1 MGPWGLGLDWWTTP
15 YHPAVAFATARRVWP
30 DQGIIGGPIHK
41 ELGMSTSRIW
51 LRRSLFVLLGLV
63 ILLPLLLAVAL
74 VALGIPSFASGMAAK
89 GVCSA
94 VFVAGR
100 SAQGLLEQEV
110 LPADPVLTPVGVSI
124 DQAQRSATGRYLGM
138 APRRAVWLP
147 DRGCVLDLD
156 PAPPAAIAG
165 SAVGSRS
172 LPDAGKPWPEG
183 NAALPAASWG
193 ADVDSARLQKTIAD
207 AFVGAG
213 DVDRANT
220 RGVAVLHKG
229 RLLVLRQAEGFGPDT
244 PLHGWSM
251 AKTVGAMLMHKLAAD
266 GGLALDTPVVDAFVK
281 GREPAWLAAWRL
293 DGRKAIRLSD
303 LMFMRDGLAST
314 ENYNPWG
321 AVPKMLWGVN
331 DAAAFGAA
339 AALEAAPGQRWR
351 YLSTSANLMAALARG
366 RMQNDALYWAYPR
379 QALFEPIGAHSAVLE
394 TDVSGNWLASSFVWA
409 SSADW
414 ARIGELLRNDGR
426 WGGKQVL
433 PPGFLKL
440 ALTPASAT
448 GAGKAYGAQTW
459 LIGEPTHGE
468 CKGQGLPED
477 TIAMEG
483 HWGQLV
489 AVIPSREAVV
499 VRLGWTFKRGQFNA
513 CKFVAEVL
521 AALPK

>member
-1 MGPWGLGLDWWTTP
+1 L
-15 YHPAVAFATARRVWP
+15 P
-30 DQGIIGGPIHK
+30 DQGIIEGPIHK
-41 ELGMSTSRIW
+41 EASMSKSRVW
-51 LRRSLFVLLGLV
+51 LRRGLFGLLALA
-63 ILLPLLLAVAL
+63 ILLPLLLVGAL

-94 VFVAGR
+94 LFVAGR
-100 SAQGLLEQEV
+100 APQGLLEQEV
-110 LPADPVLTPVGVSI
+110 LPADPVLTPVGVSV

-147 DRGCVLDLD
+147 DRGCVLDLE
-156 PAPPAAIAG
+156 PAPPAAV
-165 SAVGSRS
+165 VGRATGAPSS
-172 LPDAGKPWPEG
+172 SDPGKPWPEG
-183 NAALPAASWG
+183 NLPLPAASWD
-193 ADVDSARLQKTIAD
+193 ADVNTTRLQKTIAD

-213 DVDRANT
+213 DVGAANT
-220 RGVAVLHKG
+220 RGVALLHRG
-229 RLLVLRQAEGFGPDT
+229 RLLVLRQAEGFGPGT

-266 GGLALDTPVVDAFVK
+266 SRLALDTPVVDAFLK
-281 GREPAWLAAWRL
+281 EREPAWLAAWRL

-303 LMFMRDGLAST
+303 LIFMRDGLAST

-321 AVPKMLWGVN
+321 AVPQMLWGVN

-339 AALEAAPGQRWR
+339 SALEATPGTRWR
-351 YLSTSANLMAALARG
+351 YLSTSANLMAAAARG
-366 RMQNDALYWAYPR
+366 RFQNDTLYWAYPR

-394 TDVSGNWLASSFVWA
+394 TDVSGNWLASSFMWA
-409 SSADW
+409 STADW

-440 ALTPASAT
+440 ALTPAAAS
-448 GAGKAYGAQTW
+448 GEGKAYGAQTW

-468 CKGQGLPED
+468 CRGQGLPPD

-483 HWGQLV
+483 HWGQIV
-489 AVIPSREAVV
+489 AVVPSREAVI

-513 CKFVAEVL
+513 CRFVAELL